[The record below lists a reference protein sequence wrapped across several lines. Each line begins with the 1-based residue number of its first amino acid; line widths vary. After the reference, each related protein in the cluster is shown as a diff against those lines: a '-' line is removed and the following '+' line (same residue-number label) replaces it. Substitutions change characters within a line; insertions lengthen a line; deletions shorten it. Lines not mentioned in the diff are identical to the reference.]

1 MAWLKSPCMMCWFG
15 VLSRV
20 CRNPVTCV
28 RISWLL
34 FALSW
39 SKCMEV
45 KSMVVCVSV
54 AGCSSRAPTVR
65 ACHANFVVSVSGV
78 NDIV

>member
-1 MAWLKSPCMMCWFG
+1 MMCWFG

-20 CRNPVTCV
+20 CRNHVTCV

-45 KSMVVCVSV
+45 KSIVVCVSI
-54 AGCSSRAPTVR
+54 AGCSSRARTVR
-65 ACHANFVVSVSGV
+65 ACHANVAACVSGANEMV
-78 NDIV
+78 

>member
-1 MAWLKSPCMMCWFG
+1 MMCCCG
-15 VLSRV
+15 VLSSV
-20 CRNPVTCV
+20 CRNPVSCV

-39 SKCMEV
+39 STCMEV

-54 AGCSSRAPTVR
+54 AGCSSRARTVR
-65 ACHANFVVSVSGV
+65 ACHANFAVSVSGA